1 MRPAQFIPA
10 TKSVDDQLR
19 DFKSTRQ
26 HMAVVVDEFGGTAGI
41 VTLEDA
47 LEVIVGEIRDEHDV
61 EEPDVRRESADVVS
75 VNVSPAPVSR
85 LPGTLRSLTL
95 RPESGFPRLCLHFE
109 GTRRPAVHC
118 IAI

>member
-1 MRPAQFIPA
+1 MLKIP
-10 TKSVDDQLR
+10 S
-19 DFKSTRQ
+19 
-26 HMAVVVDEFGGTAGI
+26 DERI
-41 VTLEDA
+41 
-47 LEVIVGEIRDEHDV
+47 
-61 EEPDVRRESADVVS
+61 EPPHSADVVS